1 MNCALRCIRARIC
14 NGAFRSIDPAQ
25 LAVPLNL
32 PRAAGRMRLTVRS
45 VLALLVGRH
54 DFDSRN
60 VPSAIFWRSR
70 DSVCCFIQPPIVNAL
85 RRTGKL
91 VGHVVVSPVS
101 ISDGTPDWFGLG
113 PMSVLP
119 EHQRHGV
126 GSRLMPDAGHLAFRH
141 RVDKARGRDLPALM
155 GGQRRGR
162 PDRART
168 RCEASDG
175 CGRQGTGHEGSC
187 TQAALSSKFPPRA
200 QEASGPREGQC
211 PPEMIQPIC

>member
-91 VGHVVVSPVS
+91 TISLVADSEGTVVGHVAVSPVS

-113 PMSVLP
+113 PISVLP

-126 GSRLMPDAGHLAFRH
+126 GSRLMPDAGHLAF
-141 RVDKARGRDLPALM
+141 P
-155 GGQRRGR
+155 
-162 PDRART
+162 
-168 RCEASDG
+168 SS
-175 CGRQGTGHEGSC
+175 RQGARPRSAGSNGR
-187 TQAALSSKFPPRA
+187 TTTRSAGPGSYATRSIRRMW
-200 QEASGPREGQC
+200 EARPGA
-211 PPEMIQPIC
+211 